1 MACFLW
7 SGGHA
12 MRNLVIW
19 NVLVAA
25 VLGGLYGALLH
36 LVFGRGGTGR
46 TALKAIAIILL
57 TGATTPYVAPALR
70 GFAAP
75 ILPKSLAERAVE
87 SFEARLVAI
96 PEWQERTR
104 GRSRKEMMDIAHD
117 VGFRGVSRLDDAS
130 LAAAAGMLAWF
141 LEDLDA
147 PTCGGIVKGTLA
159 RDRVSAAFMK
169 RLDTAPPQMLDTWM
183 DVLYAAAIAE
193 LTGRQVVAP
202 SSRDTAGALQLL
214 LSRMPPKDA
223 DLLRHTLTGL
233 KRADDEHACW
243 AARTMYHYLP
253 QLPDEPRRDLTR
265 ALFTS

>member
-1 MACFLW
+1 
-7 SGGHA
+7 
-12 MRNLVIW
+12 MRSLVIW
-19 NVLVAA
+19 NVVIAA
-25 VLGGLYGALLH
+25 VLGAIYGTLAHLL
-36 LVFGRGGTGR
+36 VGRGGAGR
-46 TALKAIAIILL
+46 TALKTIGIILL

-70 GFAAP
+70 SVAAP
-75 ILPKSLAERAVE
+75 VFPKSRVERAVE
-87 SFEARLVAI
+87 SFEARLAAI

-130 LAAAAGMLAWF
+130 LAAGAGMLAWF
-141 LEDLDA
+141 LEDLDV
-147 PTCGGIVKGTLA
+147 PTCGGMVKGTLA
-159 RDRVSAAFMK
+159 RDRVAAAFMR
-169 RLDTAPPQMLDTWM
+169 RLDTAPPHMLDTWM
-183 DVLYAAAIAE
+183 DLLYAAAIAE

-214 LSRMPPKDA
+214 LSRMSPRDA
-223 DLLRHTLTGL
+223 DLLRQTLMGM

>member
-1 MACFLW
+1 
-7 SGGHA
+7 

-19 NVLVAA
+19 NVVVAA
-25 VLGGLYGALLH
+25 VLGGLYGV
-36 LVFGRGGTGR
+36 LVRLVLGRGGVGR
-46 TALKAIAIILL
+46 TALKTIAIIML

-75 ILPKSLAERAVE
+75 ILPKSRVERAVE
-87 SFEARLVAI
+87 SFEARLTAL

-117 VGFRGVSRLDDAS
+117 LGFRGVSRLDDAS
-130 LAAAAGMLAWF
+130 LASAAGMLAWF
-141 LEDLDA
+141 LEDLDV

-159 RDRVSAAFMK
+159 KARVSAAFMK
-169 RLDTAPPQMLDTWM
+169 RLDKADPQLLDAWM
-183 DVLYAAAIAE
+183 EVLYAAAIAE
-193 LTGRQVVAP
+193 LKGRQVVTP
-202 SSRDTAGALQLL
+202 SSREAAGALQLL
-214 LSRMPPKDA
+214 LSRMPRQDA
-223 DLLRHTLTGL
+223 DLLRVTLMGT

>member
-1 MACFLW
+1 
-7 SGGHA
+7 

-19 NVLVAA
+19 NVVVAA
-25 VLGGLYGALLH
+25 VLGGLYGV
-36 LVFGRGGTGR
+36 LVRLVLGRGGVGR
-46 TALKAIAIILL
+46 TALKTIAIIML

-75 ILPKSLAERAVE
+75 ILPKSRGERAVE
-87 SFEARLVAI
+87 SFEARLTAL

-117 VGFRGVSRLDDAS
+117 LGFRGVSRLDDAS
-130 LAAAAGMLAWF
+130 LASAAGMLAWF
-141 LEDLDA
+141 LEDLDV

-159 RDRVSAAFMK
+159 KARVSAAFMK
-169 RLDTAPPQMLDTWM
+169 RLDKADPQLLDAWM
-183 DVLYAAAIAE
+183 EVLYAAAIAE
-193 LTGRQVVAP
+193 LKGRQVVTP
-202 SSRDTAGALQLL
+202 SSREAAGALQLL
-214 LSRMPPKDA
+214 LSRMPRQDA
-223 DLLRHTLTGL
+223 DLLRVTLMGM